1 MHEVQNQKLSDLKK
15 EYINETSNTRRY
27 KDMRLSFTGSK
38 GNLYITVYLNK
49 KDNVWISRKYIDEIR
64 ALPKIIKLKS

>member
-1 MHEVQNQKLSDLKK
+1 
-15 EYINETSNTRRY
+15 
-27 KDMRLSFTGSK
+27 MRLSFTGSK
-38 GNLYITVYLNK
+38 GNLYITVYLSK

>member
-1 MHEVQNQKLSDLKK
+1 
-15 EYINETSNTRRY
+15 
-27 KDMRLSFTGSK
+27 MRLSFTGSK

-64 ALPKIIKLKS
+64 ALPKIIKLKN

>member
-1 MHEVQNQKLSDLKK
+1 
-15 EYINETSNTRRY
+15 
-27 KDMRLSFTGSK
+27 MRLSFTGSK
-38 GNLYITVYLNK
+38 GNLYVTVYLSK

>member
-1 MHEVQNQKLSDLKK
+1 M
-15 EYINETSNTRRY
+15 Y

>member
-1 MHEVQNQKLSDLKK
+1 
-15 EYINETSNTRRY
+15 
-27 KDMRLSFTGSK
+27 MRLSFTSSK
-38 GNLYITVYLNK
+38 GNLYITVYLSK

>member
-1 MHEVQNQKLSDLKK
+1 
-15 EYINETSNTRRY
+15 
-27 KDMRLSFTGSK
+27 MRLSFTDSK
-38 GNLYITVYLNK
+38 GNLYVTVYLNK